1 MHLRL
6 TAANQKEKNRL
17 RGCRPLS
24 RFRDSLTSR
33 HGRSARHRAPG
44 FIASEL
50 GRTCGPVQGTASGL
64 ARLSERRPRLFV
76 DHQTPGTPRQG
87 VYPPSDVYGTRSWAE
102 WVSTKC
108 AFPYSSAGTS
118 ASLIART
125 RVDIAGGVRTALLW
139 LRRIDGATGRDRR
152 TRSEEVIRVV
162 VGVSGVPAAA
172 GGLAFN
178 ALVQA
183 DVGKRCSLE
192 PACRL

>member
-1 MHLRL
+1 VAWHGCQNVDPAFSWTIRL
-6 TAANQKEKNRL
+6 QV
-17 RGCRPLS
+17 
-24 RFRDSLTSR
+24 
-33 HGRSARHRAPG
+33 HHARAY
-44 FIASEL
+44 
-50 GRTCGPVQGTASGL
+50 T
-64 ARLSERRPRLFV
+64 
-76 DHQTPGTPRQG
+76 
-87 VYPPSDVYGTRSWAE
+87 PPSDVYGTRSWAE